1 MQTTAKFG
9 IEVNL
14 LTGRYVATSHNDRQR
29 AEWPPH
35 MARLFSALVA
45 TWDEGGRDPAERVA
59 LEWLES
65 QKPPAI
71 AASDAVQ
78 RTVVLH
84 FVPVNDTTIF
94 GLPFHEKKS
103 KAVNDLQDQLNK
115 ELEASGGRETGKVL
129 QVLQMLSKA
138 RSVGAQ
144 TGHVGR
150 TKPSWANQ
158 MFPEQRVKQER
169 FYPSVTPDDA
179 RVTYLWDSHPPDE
192 LCGVLDGLLGRV
204 TRLGHSSSLVS
215 CRVTSDPP
223 TASYLPGD
231 TGESMRAIQH
241 GQLAELE
248 RQHALHHGI
257 KPRSLPYTDVLYRAV
272 NGPPT
277 PVRPL
282 QPNTAGEW
290 IVFEFAHNSRTLPST
305 QTVELASALRAAVFR
320 YAEDPIPEE
329 ISGHRSGKTPTT
341 APHVAFLPL
350 PYVGFE
356 RADGRMLGVAL
367 SLPGSLSD
375 AARRAVFRA
384 VGTWEKTVRQASLKI
399 TMGASSSR
407 SQTTT
412 RRRVGQASLKIT
424 MGARGAVQMSR
435 LHGPA
440 ALVSLQPS
448 VWRRPSLLWVS
459 ATPIAL
465 PRHPGS
471 LGKGTAT
478 ARAKAWAAA
487 ESSVADACEHIGL
500 PRPLAVDVS
509 LNPFTVGARP
519 AASFP
524 AFRQKGRDGRLIKRQ
539 LVHASLTFERPV
551 AGPVMLGTGRFLGL
565 GLMRPVRMAESD
577 RSHESHTQ

>member
-1 MQTTAKFG
+1 MQTTAKLG

-78 RTVVLH
+78 RTVVPH

-94 GLPFHEKKS
+94 SLPFHEKKS
-103 KAVNDLQDQLNK
+103 KAVNDLQNQLNK
-115 ELEASGGRETGKVL
+115 ELEASGGKETGKVL
-129 QVLQMLSKA
+129 QVLQMLSGA

-144 TGHVGR
+144 TSHVGR

-179 RVTYLWDSHPPDE
+179 RVTYLWDSHPTDE

-231 TGESMRAIQH
+231 TGESMRAIRH

-384 VGTWEKTVRQASLKI
+384 VGTWERT
-399 TMGASSSR
+399 
-407 SQTTT
+407 
-412 RRRVGQASLKIT
+412 VGQANLKIT

-435 LHGPA
+435 LRGSA

-478 ARAKAWAAA
+478 ARAKAWTAA

-524 AFRQKGRDGRLIKRQ
+524 AFQQKGRDGRPIKRQ
-539 LVHASLTFERPV
+539 LVHASLAFERPV

-565 GLMRPVRMAESD
+565 GLMRPVRMAEPD
-577 RSHESHTQ
+577 RSHESRAQ

>member
-1 MQTTAKFG
+1 
-9 IEVNL
+9 
-14 LTGRYVATSHNDRQR
+14 
-29 AEWPPH
+29 
-35 MARLFSALVA
+35 
-45 TWDEGGRDPAERVA
+45 
-59 LEWLES
+59 
-65 QKPPAI
+65 
-71 AASDAVQ
+71 
-78 RTVVLH
+78 
-84 FVPVNDTTIF
+84 
-94 GLPFHEKKS
+94 
-103 KAVNDLQDQLNK
+103 
-115 ELEASGGRETGKVL
+115 
-129 QVLQMLSKA
+129 
-138 RSVGAQ
+138 
-144 TGHVGR
+144 
-150 TKPSWANQ
+150 

-231 TGESMRAIQH
+231 TGESMRAVRH

-248 RQHALHHGI
+248 RQHALHRGI

-272 NGPPT
+272 NGSPA

-384 VGTWEKTVRQASLKI
+384 VGTWERT
-399 TMGASSSR
+399 
-407 SQTTT
+407 
-412 RRRVGQASLKIT
+412 VGQASLKIT

-435 LHGPA
+435 LRRPA

-478 ARAKAWAAA
+478 ARAKAWTAA

-524 AFRQKGRDGRLIKRQ
+524 AFRQKGRDGRPIKRQ

-565 GLMRPVRMAESD
+565 GLMRPVRMAEPD
-577 RSHESHTQ
+577 RSHESRAQ

>member
-1 MQTTAKFG
+1 
-9 IEVNL
+9 
-14 LTGRYVATSHNDRQR
+14 
-29 AEWPPH
+29 

-223 TASYLPGD
+223 AASYLPGD
-231 TGESMRAIQH
+231 TGESMRAVRH

-305 QTVELASALRAAVFR
+305 QTVELASALRAAVFC

-367 SLPGSLSD
+367 SLPGPLSD

-384 VGTWEKTVRQASLKI
+384 VGAWERT
-399 TMGASSSR
+399 
-407 SQTTT
+407 
-412 RRRVGQASLKIT
+412 VGQASLRIT

-448 VWRRPSLLWVS
+448 VWSRPSLLWVS

-478 ARAKAWAAA
+478 ARAKAWTAA

-524 AFRQKGRDGRLIKRQ
+524 AFRQKGRDGRPIKRQ

-577 RSHESHTQ
+577 RSHESRTQ